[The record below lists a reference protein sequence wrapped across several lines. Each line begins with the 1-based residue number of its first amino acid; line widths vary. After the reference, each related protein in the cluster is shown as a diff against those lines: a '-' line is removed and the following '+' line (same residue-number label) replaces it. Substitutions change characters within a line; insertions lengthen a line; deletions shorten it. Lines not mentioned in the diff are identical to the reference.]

1 MATQMKF
8 GVCSLAAFFFFLGL
22 QSAARADTAYMIT
35 GSRDF
40 GTINLNTGVYTSTGP
55 TSTGSGP
62 QALSGLGEIG
72 STLYAESFGSGVGT
86 LYTINTATGALT
98 AVGTDNTFNPIG
110 FGSTL
115 TGLYGLE
122 ENNLGKFDLFSINS
136 ATAMATDLGPTG
148 LALGGDYTLS
158 TNSGIL
164 YFALGAD
171 SSNGFASEL
180 YTLSTIN
187 GAATLVGPTGGPQ
200 FGGLVTEGSVLY
212 GGAFN
217 TKQVDTLNTGTGAA
231 AAGPGLTGTTSD
243 FSGLAAIPATTAT
256 PEPRSVS
263 LLLFGLL
270 AVGGWV
276 RARLSKQDFRSRSCT
291 SMSGSP
297 KRQRGGSL
305 AEPNLRNRVL
315 N

>member
-1 MATQMKF
+1 MTLQMKL
-8 GVCSLAAFFFFLGL
+8 GVCFSSLFFFLGP

-72 STLYAESFGSGVGT
+72 SKLYAESFGAGEGI
-86 LYTINTATGALT
+86 LYTINTASGALT
-98 AVGTDNTFNPIG
+98 TVGTDTTYNPLG

-115 TGLYGLE
+115 TGLYAVA
-122 ENNLGKFDLFSINS
+122 ENNVGKFDLFSINS
-136 ATAMATDLGPTG
+136 GTGMATDLGTTG
-148 LALGGDYTLS
+148 LAPGGDYTLS
-158 TNSGIL
+158 TNSSQL

-180 YTLSTIN
+180 YTLSIAN

-200 FGGLVTEGSVLY
+200 FGGLVTEGSILY

-217 TKQVDTLNTGTGAA
+217 TRQVDTLNAGTGAA
-231 AAGPGLTGTTSD
+231 TAGAGLTGTTSD
-243 FSGLAAIPATTAT
+243 FAGLAPIPATTAT

-263 LLLFGLL
+263 LLLLGLL
-270 AVGGWV
+270 AAGGWIQT
-276 RARLSKQDFRSRSCT
+276 RR
-291 SMSGSP
+291 
-297 KRQRGGSL
+297 
-305 AEPNLRNRVL
+305 RNPTATR
-315 N
+315 